1 MTGAPTDRRE
11 QILRV
16 VRTWIA
22 DHGEGPSIREIGRA
36 VGLSSTSSVAYQL
49 RRMEE
54 RGLISR
60 TGRSRHSV
68 RIG

>member
-1 MTGAPTDRRE
+1 MTGAPTDRQE

-16 VRTWIA
+16 VRTS
-22 DHGEGPSIREIGRA
+22 DHGEGPSIREIGRE

-54 RGLISR
+54 RGLLSR
-60 TGRSRHSV
+60 TRWTFARKSGS
-68 RIG
+68 G